1 VCVSK
6 VGGIFVHKREAGR
19 FAEKSTFVIRE
30 AVMQEKHSVAQD
42 VIQQLTAELGELAA
56 EELQEMVR
64 LLQEATPA
72 SLFGQTEF
80 KIRALA
86 HRIAAKAY
94 QQRLEQKKTAT
105 TAPASPARTASKPPA
120 TT

>member
-1 VCVSK
+1 
-6 VGGIFVHKREAGR
+6 
-19 FAEKSTFVIRE
+19 
-30 AVMQEKHSVAQD
+30 MQEKHSVEQD

-64 LLQEATPA
+64 LLQEATPT

-105 TAPASPARTASKPPA
+105 TAPASLAPSASKLPV